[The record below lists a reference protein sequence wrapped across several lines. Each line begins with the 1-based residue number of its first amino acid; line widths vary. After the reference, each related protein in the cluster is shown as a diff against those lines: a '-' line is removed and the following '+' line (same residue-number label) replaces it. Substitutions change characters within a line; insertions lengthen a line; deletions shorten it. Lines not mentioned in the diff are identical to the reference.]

1 MLAAKF
7 GKRLR
12 LLRSIRGMT
21 QIDLAEKAGV
31 SAQYLGRIE
40 RGISFPSFK
49 ILTHICNALEL
60 EPAALFL
67 FSSDHSSDFPEN
79 LCSLSLKTPLDWSK
93 YIAGR
98 GLWMTHLTHDR
109 HYWSTGLYQIL
120 GYAPS
125 SPIKPDIQV
134 LKSHASQDCREKLT
148 HQINRALQGKT
159 SQGYE
164 FYFTTRKNKQRL
176 GIQHVDYIADA
187 CGKPSLL
194 LGVILDITESKA
206 LERSLI
212 INQNEMENHV
222 MEKTHELSS
231 AITQLKAENY
241 RAEEIQQKL
250 AQSLEYNQK
259 IQEMFSEGI
268 IVHDG
273 QTLRIH
279 EVNKQICEMFGYSKD
294 ELLNKTIVD
303 ISSGEP
309 PYTKENIKELLD
321 LVRNKKISTIEWKS
335 KRKDGTVFWS
345 EVSLKH
351 GQFGSDEKFF
361 ASIRDIDQR
370 KSTYRSQM
378 EVQKQHS
385 ENILQKQLENV
396 TGSIAHEFSNLL
408 QVIQHS
414 LEGCSGEKHL
424 PKQANQKLKTAR
436 RATKRAAALT
446 QKMLSYSGR
455 GKFYPELIS
464 INHLIEDQKKDLSR
478 LCHSHCR
485 LRFHLDT
492 SIPLIMADRD
502 LVLQAIKSLVT
513 NSCEAMNNPQGII
526 NVRTGYRF
534 FKARD
539 LLKVNATD
547 KAVEGFYTYIE
558 VEDSGE
564 GMEEGTLY
572 KIFDPF
578 FSTKTIGRG
587 LGMSSVMT
595 AVQRH
600 NGAIDVKSSP
610 NKGTKVRVLFP
621 ARMEHSRKP
630 RIKENKVDGP
640 QLDLNRLG
648 SILIVDDEKLIREV
662 SGELL
667 SDAGFHVLY
676 AEDGLEAIDVY
687 KNNQDSISCV
697 ILDLTMPRMNGL
709 EAYKKLC
716 ELDPKVKVIISSGY
730 NPEKNLPDPEDR
742 ILGYLQKPYSF
753 QTLLKELHRV
763 LEMGLDN

>member
-1 MLAAKF
+1 MLAVKF
-7 GKRLR
+7 GKRLK

-21 QIDLAEKAGV
+21 QVDLAEKTGV
-31 SAQYLGRIE
+31 STQYVGRIE

-49 ILTHICNALEL
+49 TLTAICNALEL

-67 FSSDHSSDFPEN
+67 FSSDHSSDPPEN
-79 LCSLSLKTPLDWSK
+79 LCSLNLKTPLDWTK

-98 GLWMTHLTHDR
+98 GLWMTHLTHDQ

-134 LKSHASQDCREKLT
+134 LKSHASRDCRESLIQ
-148 HQINRALQGKT
+148 QISRALQGKI
-159 SQGYE
+159 GPGFE
-164 FYFTTRKNKQRL
+164 FHFTTRKNQKRL
-176 GIQHVDYIADA
+176 GIQHVDYVADA
-187 CGKPSLL
+187 NGNPSLI

-212 INQNEMENHV
+212 INQNEMENHI

-231 AITQLKAENY
+231 AITQLKAENS
-241 RAEEIQQKL
+241 RAEGIQQKPT
-250 AQSLEYNQK
+250 QSLAYNQK
-259 IQEMFSEGI
+259 VQEMISEGI

-273 QTLRIH
+273 QTLKIQDANR
-279 EVNKQICEMFGYSKD
+279 QTCEMFGYSKD

-309 PYTKENIKELLD
+309 PYTKETLLELLD
-321 LVRNKKISTIEWKS
+321 LVRSKKVSTIEWQS
-335 KRKDGTVFWS
+335 RRKDGTIFWS

-351 GQFGSDEKFF
+351 ERLGPDEKFF
-361 ASIRDIDQR
+361 ASIRNIDQR

-414 LEGCSGEKHL
+414 LEGCSNEKHL
-424 PKQANQKLKTAR
+424 PKQANIETAR
-436 RATKRAAALT
+436 KATKRAAALT
-446 QKMLSYSGR
+446 RKMLSYSGR
-455 GKFYPELIS
+455 GKFYPELIN
-464 INHLIEDQKKDLSR
+464 INQLIEDQKKDLSK
-478 LCHSHCR
+478 LCSSHCR
-485 LRFHLDT
+485 IRFHLDST
-492 SIPLIMADRD
+492 TPLIMADRD
-502 LVLQAIKSLVT
+502 LILQAIKSLIT
-513 NSCEAMNNPQGII
+513 NSCEAMNSPQGII
-526 NVRTGYRF
+526 NVRTGYSF

-539 LLKVNATD
+539 LLKVNATGN
-547 KAVEGFYTYIE
+547 AVEGFYTYIE
-558 VEDSGE
+558 VEDSGK

-595 AVQRH
+595 ATQRH
-600 NGAIDVKSSP
+600 NGAIDVKSAP
-610 NKGTKVRVLFP
+610 NRGTVVRVLFP
-621 ARMEHSRKP
+621 GRTERNNKP
-630 RIKENKVDGP
+630 GIKEKQREDP
-640 QLDLNRLG
+640 QLDLNRPG
-648 SILIVDDEKLIREV
+648 SILIADDEKLIREV
-662 SGELL
+662 SGDLL

-676 AEDGLEAIDVY
+676 AEDGVEAVEVY
-687 KNNQDSISCV
+687 KNNLDRISCV

-716 ELDPKVKVIISSGY
+716 ELDPRVKVIISSGY
-730 NPEKNLPDPEDR
+730 NPEKNLPDPENR
-742 ILGYLQKPYSF
+742 ILGYLQKPYTF

-763 LEMGLDN
+763 IEMDLDN